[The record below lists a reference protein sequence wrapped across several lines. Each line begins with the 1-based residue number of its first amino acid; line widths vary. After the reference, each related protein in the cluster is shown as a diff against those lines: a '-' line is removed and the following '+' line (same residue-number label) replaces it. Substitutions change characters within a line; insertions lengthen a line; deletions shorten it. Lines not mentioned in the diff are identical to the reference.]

1 MLVTDPGI
9 ILTKNRII
17 AGVYEM
23 FGGLADEFR
32 LRAAVLPGEL
42 QEVHPKISK
51 GENYQGLPWVMLD
64 FPRRFGKTD
73 VFAVRC
79 FFWWGNYFSFNLQL
93 QGSYQRMYAGRL
105 KTYLDAHADGWL
117 VCTAD
122 DPWQHHLSTAD
133 YLPYTGDM
141 PLEQLPFLKLAK
153 KIPLSRWDD
162 VYDFLLEAFSEMTI
176 CLSSQAVE

>member
-1 MLVTDPGI
+1 MTDAGF

-32 LRAAVLPGEL
+32 VQAAVLPQEL

-51 GENYQGLPWVMLD
+51 GENYLGLPWVMLD
-64 FPRRFGKTD
+64 YPRRFGKTD

-93 QGSYQRMYAGRL
+93 QGRYQQLYADRL
-105 KTYLDAHADGWL
+105 KTFLDREPDGWQ
-117 VCTAD
+117 VSTGS
-122 DPWQHHLSTAD
+122 DPWQHHID
-133 YLPYTGDM
+133 TGDYQPYNNGM
-141 PLEQLPFLKLAK
+141 QLEQLPFLKLAK
-153 KIPLSRWDD
+153 KIPLNRWDET
-162 VYDFLLEAFSEMTI
+162 YDFLVETFSETVT